1 MTTSNIPLPRSPLRL
16 RMSAHPG
23 RGTLDGGWWPQS
35 RDLTTELTDL
45 ATHFP
50 PASGRIVRALF
61 SPPDWDSA
69 PRRLH
74 VGQGQVK
81 VGSFP
86 HDDTHIMV
94 LTTSDRIVLRVLVVP
109 PAMTGDQG
117 DEALLAASS
126 EGYTHSATSL
136 LDEVGATP
144 DVDPRD
150 HWTDE
155 GGSWQAGDLVSAPGP
170 TRN

>member
-1 MTTSNIPLPRSPLRL
+1 MTTSTIPTPRSPLRL

-35 RDLTTELTDL
+35 RDLTVELTDL
-45 ATHFP
+45 ANHFP

-61 SPPDWDSA
+61 SPPDWDTA

-74 VGQGQVK
+74 VGAGQVK

-94 LTTSDRIVLRVLVVP
+94 LTTSDRTVLRVLVVP
-109 PAMTGDQG
+109 PTLTPDQG
-117 DEALLAASS
+117 DEAMLAAATDA
-126 EGYTHSATSL
+126 YAHSAASL
-136 LDEVGATP
+136 LDEVGSQP
-144 DVDPRD
+144 DVDPQD

-155 GGSWQAGDLVSAPGP
+155 GGSWQSGDPVGTPG
-170 TRN
+170 T

>member
-1 MTTSNIPLPRSPLRL
+1 
-16 RMSAHPG
+16 
-23 RGTLDGGWWPQS
+23 
-35 RDLTTELTDL
+35 
-45 ATHFP
+45 
-50 PASGRIVRALF
+50 
-61 SPPDWDSA
+61 
-69 PRRLH
+69 
-74 VGQGQVK
+74 
-81 VGSFP
+81 
-86 HDDTHIMV
+86 MV

-155 GGSWQAGDLVSAPGP
+155 GGSWQAGDVVSAPGP

>member
-1 MTTSNIPLPRSPLRL
+1 
-16 RMSAHPG
+16 MSAHPG

-35 RDLTTELTDL
+35 RDLTLELTDL
-45 ATHFP
+45 ASHFP
-50 PASGRIVRALF
+50 PESGRVVRALF
-61 SPPDWDSA
+61 SPPDWDYA

-74 VGQGQVK
+74 VGSGQVK

-94 LTTSDRIVLRVLVVP
+94 LTTSDRTVLRVLVVP
-109 PAMTGDQG
+109 PAMTDAQG

-126 EGYTHSATSL
+126 EAYAHSAASL

-144 DVDPRD
+144 DVNPSD

-155 GGSWQAGDLVSAPGP
+155 GGSWQSDDLVRTPGH
-170 TRN
+170 

>member
-1 MTTSNIPLPRSPLRL
+1 MTTSNTPRSRTPLRL

-35 RDLTTELTDL
+35 RDLTIELTDL
-45 ATHFP
+45 AAHFP
-50 PASGRIVRALF
+50 LASGRIVRALF

-86 HDDTHIMV
+86 HDDTHVIL
-94 LTTSDRIVLRVLVVP
+94 LTTADHTTLRLLVVP
-109 PAMTGDQG
+109 PDMSDDQG
-117 DEALLAASS
+117 AEALLAAGT
-126 EGYTHSATSL
+126 EHYAHSAGCL
-136 LDEVGATP
+136 LDTVSEHP
-144 DVDPRD
+144 DVDPAQ
-150 HWTDE
+150 HWTHE
-155 GGSWQAGDLVSAPGP
+155 GDAWRDRADGP
-170 TRN
+170 VGC